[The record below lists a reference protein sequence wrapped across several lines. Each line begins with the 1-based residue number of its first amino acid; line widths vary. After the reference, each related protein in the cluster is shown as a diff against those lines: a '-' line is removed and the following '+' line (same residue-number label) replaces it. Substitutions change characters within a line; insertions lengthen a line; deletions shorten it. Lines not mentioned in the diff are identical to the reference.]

1 MKKTAVFIAAGTGMG
16 ADAAK
21 HLSSKGY
28 DIGIMSSSG
37 KGEELAKELG
47 GFGFTGSNLI
57 TKDIEIFFERVLSK
71 FNKVDVVVNSAGH
84 GPKGDILEL
93 KDEDWIKGMEV
104 YLLNVIRSSRIVT
117 PINTTAANANVTMM
131 WLVKVNWYGIIPTIF
146 PISTNMNKE
155 KTNGKYL
162 FPLSTTVS
170 ESNWAI
176 KLYIS
181 SEISCILEGII
192 DLVFTVKVKN
202 RVITK
207 TVISIAKDE
216 FVKEIL

>member
-37 KGEELAKELG
+37 KGEELARELG

-71 FNKVDVVVNSAGH
+71 FNKVDVLVNSAGH

-117 PINTTAANANVTMM
+117 PIMKKQNS
-131 WLVKVNWYGIIPTIF
+131 GSIIN
-146 PISTNMNKE
+146 ISTFATFEPE
-155 KTNGKYL
+155 KS
-162 FPLSTTVS
+162 FPTSGVFRLSL
-170 ESNWAI
+170 I
-176 KLYIS
+176 HI
-181 SEISCILEGII
+181 
-192 DLVFTVKVKN
+192 
-202 RVITK
+202 
-207 TVISIAKDE
+207 
-216 FVKEIL
+216 